1 MDEQQEGQQNERL
14 RQPPAERFAGQS
26 HVIDLGATLS
36 ELRAEEHPTHNGH
49 RQMTIFHRLPVAKV
63 LFAFDPGGELT
74 NHSAHG
80 LVTIHVLEGRL
91 MVQADGQDHEL
102 SVGQVLILNP
112 DVPHDVRAPET
123 SAMLLTITM
132 EDAK

>member
-36 ELRAEEHPTHNGH
+36 ELRAEGHSAKNGH

-63 LFAFDPGGELT
+63 LFAFEPGGELT

>member
-1 MDEQQEGQQNERL
+1 MDEQQERQQNKRL
-14 RQPPAERFAGQS
+14 RQRPAERFAGQS

-36 ELRAEEHPTHNGH
+36 RLRAEEHPAHNGH

-63 LFAFDPGGELT
+63 LFAFEPGGELT

-91 MVQADGQDHEL
+91 TVQADGHDHEL
-102 SVGQVLILNP
+102 SVGEVLILSP

-123 SAMLLTITM
+123 SAMLLTVTM